1 VHATASSEREDCGPA
16 NACDEPHTTRWV
28 CASDDES
35 PWIQLDL
42 SRRTRANTL
51 VLAQANSALSMRGHF
66 GAIKRLA
73 VSINKGKPLEVDMG
87 PDEMKMIQVDL
98 GKTVRVS
105 QIKIT
110 ILEFTAGSDG
120 EGAGFSGIELHRL

>member
-1 VHATASSEREDCGPA
+1 MPNGSPSFIGEGP
-16 NACDEPHTTRWV
+16 RQ
-28 CASDDES
+28 SLLLS
-35 PWIQLDL
+35 PGAPLMV
-42 SRRTRANTL
+42 AGAP
-51 VLAQANSALSMRGHF
+51 VPASALSMRGHF